1 MYYLICFV
9 SFSSVYYYLMHA
21 AYVAH
26 MCASKRI
33 DRSCVCVSVTLHGA
47 LMQCW
52 YKCSAST
59 GNGCCDRAMQCMTND
74 EMSYQINNI
83 DSSTCT
89 THNLF
94 SSLFLFVLFGC
105 CFFYIGY
112 ASMLN
117 FWSCSVFFLYE
128 IYFTQKWELFA
139 HFCALEIQWP
149 CAGRNEKCSHTHT
162 HTWYYQYMCREVWE
176 QCWQEERCEKR
187 AEKTKQHAKGMEA
200 KKTAATFRISEF
212 DLREW
217 AETYQK
223 RGKRIKNES
232 NDTRSLPATMYTYVY
247 MLWLVCTCTCNT
259 PNRSIYERC
268 TNQVH
273 FFSLRFH
280 LFLYLST
287 NSDNFAFYSCTN
299 PDLPNNLILF
309 RIVEECQLHCCIFI
323 A

>member
-1 MYYLICFV
+1 MILCTFWCMYYLICFV

-117 FWSCSVFFLYE
+117 FWSCSVFFSVRNILNTKMG
-128 IYFTQKWELFA
+128 IVCSFLRTRDSMAMCRSKWEMFT
-139 HFCALEIQWP
+139 
-149 CAGRNEKCSHTHT
+149 HTHT
-162 HTWYYQYMCREVWE
+162 HLV
-176 QCWQEERCEKR
+176 
-187 AEKTKQHAKGMEA
+187 
-200 KKTAATFRISEF
+200 
-212 DLREW
+212 
-217 AETYQK
+217 
-223 RGKRIKNES
+223 
-232 NDTRSLPATMYTYVY
+232 LPIYV
-247 MLWLVCTCTCNT
+247 
-259 PNRSIYERC
+259 
-268 TNQVH
+268 
-273 FFSLRFH
+273 
-280 LFLYLST
+280 
-287 NSDNFAFYSCTN
+287 
-299 PDLPNNLILF
+299 
-309 RIVEECQLHCCIFI
+309 
-323 A
+323 

>member
-1 MYYLICFV
+1 
-9 SFSSVYYYLMHA
+9 
-21 AYVAH
+21 
-26 MCASKRI
+26 
-33 DRSCVCVSVTLHGA
+33 
-47 LMQCW
+47 
-52 YKCSAST
+52 
-59 GNGCCDRAMQCMTND
+59 
-74 EMSYQINNI
+74 
-83 DSSTCT
+83 
-89 THNLF
+89 
-94 SSLFLFVLFGC
+94 
-105 CFFYIGY
+105 
-112 ASMLN
+112 
-117 FWSCSVFFLYE
+117 
-128 IYFTQKWELFA
+128 
-139 HFCALEIQWP
+139 
-149 CAGRNEKCSHTHT
+149 
-162 HTWYYQYMCREVWE
+162 MCREVWE

-309 RIVEECQLHCCIFI
+309 RIVEECQLDCCIRFI
-323 A
+323 AYMADIFNLINWKPLSLSLSLSSTAFYVFKTACFFNCHASTQKWVWEREHFQFPLSI